1 MNVIH
6 KAILSSVL
14 LASIN
19 CYSCIKLSVEDFH
32 GSKLEIYKYN
42 NIELTKN
49 FKIPLKDSLWSCS
62 LDANADNSAHR
73 ISCRMNKD
81 KDIQV
86 VSEPTYQGASG
97 GLNLM
102 NQKSL
107 KKKAVTHRI
116 KVSNF
121 CTTSTKEK

>member
-6 KAILSSVL
+6 KAILSSIL
-14 LASIN
+14 LVSIN
-19 CYSCIKLSVEDFH
+19 CYSCIKVSVEDYH

-42 NIELTKN
+42 NIELKKN

-62 LDANADNSAHR
+62 LDANANNSAHR

-81 KDIQV
+81 IQV
-86 VSEPTYQGASG
+86 ISEPIYQGATG

-102 NQKSL
+102 NQKTI
-107 KKKAVTHRI
+107 KNEAVTHRI

-121 CTTSTKEK
+121 CTTLNKEK